1 MPRCVHSTLSS
12 YGVFVFF
19 EIPGSVLWCLW
30 LITENLWPLFI
41 YSVPFC
47 PDSPSKIPVRQ
58 IFFFLYHLP
67 TIGCN
72 VLCYFCLFLPLF
84 FLLVVHIG
92 LFLLFYVQVHWFPH
106 CVESATKP
114 IKGSLLSGLLSYS
127 FPFYFFSWFSSL
139 W

>member
-58 IFFFLYHLP
+58 IFFFYIISQLLDVMFCV
-67 TIGCN
+67 IF
-72 VLCYFCLFLPLF
+72 VYFSTV
-84 FLLVVHIG
+84 FLLVVHFG
-92 LFLLFYVQVHWFPH
+92 LFLLLYVQVHWFPH

-127 FPFYFFSWFSSL
+127 FPFDFFSWFSSL